1 MKVMDFPTNE
11 FYFALKVMACI
22 QSLQVTHGV
31 HWGLWTEVK
40 NYFLSVQSLKTKIKV
55 FVFLETNGEVLETL
69 VLGLEGLGICLAQ
82 G

>member
-1 MKVMDFPTNE
+1 MKVLDFPTNE
-11 FYFALKVMACI
+11 LYFALNVMACI

-40 NYFLSVQSLKTKIKV
+40 NYFLSVKSLKTKI
-55 FVFLETNGEVLETL
+55 FVFLETNGEVLEIL
-69 VLGLEGLGICLAQ
+69 ALGLEGLGICLSQ